1 MKIEFDI
8 NVPTSQDNIP
18 LHKYQKYVKL
28 IEDNEEELSEE
39 FLYVK
44 LLQIFCGMDLLEAH
58 KIPMNQLDFIINHL
72 IQVISSESKLQRRFL
87 MTDPNGVEVEF
98 GFMPN
103 MSEMTLG
110 EYIDLEKYISNW
122 ADMHKALAV
131 MYRPIVAGKGEFY
144 EIEEYEGSKKYSEVM
159 KDAPMSVATGSIV
172 FFYNLGKG
180 LCKTILESTSQEI
193 QQELQLQNNLLEK
206 NGDGI
211 SPSMHSLKEMSLNLK
226 RLLNLI

>member
-18 LHKYQKYVKL
+18 LHKYQEYVKL

-44 LLQIFCGMDLLEAH
+44 LLQIFCGMELLEAH

-172 FFYNLGKG
+172 FFYNYIDN
-180 LCKTILESTSQEI
+180 LCF
-193 QQELQLQNNLLEK
+193 
-206 NGDGI
+206 
-211 SPSMHSLKEMSLNLK
+211 SLIHL
-226 RLLNLI
+226 

>member
-44 LLQIFCGMDLLEAH
+44 LLQIFCGMELLEAH

-193 QQELQLQNNLLEK
+193 RQELQLQNNLLEK
-206 NGDGI
+206 NGDGTN
-211 SPSMHSLKEMSLNLK
+211 PSMHSLKEMSLNLK

>member
-18 LHKYQKYVKL
+18 LHKYQKYTKL
-28 IEDNEEELSEE
+28 IKDNKEDLSEE

-44 LLQIFCGMDLLEAH
+44 LLQIFCGMDLRDAH
-58 KIPMNQLDFIINHL
+58 KVPMKQLNFIIDHL
-72 IQVISSESKLQRRFL
+72 IKVISYESKLQRRFV

-103 MSEMTLG
+103 MSEMSLG
-110 EYIDLEKYISNW
+110 EYIDLEKYISDW
-122 ADMHKALAV
+122 DDMHKALAV

-159 KDAPMSVATGSIV
+159 KDAPMSVAIGSVV
-172 FFYNLGKG
+172 FFYNLGKT
-180 LCKTILESTSQEI
+180 LCKTILESTSKEI
-193 QQELQLQNNLLEK
+193 QQELQIQNNHLEE

-211 SPSMHSLKEMSLNLK
+211 SPSMHSLKAMSLNLK

>member
-44 LLQIFCGMDLLEAH
+44 LLQIFCGMELLEAH

-110 EYIDLEKYISNW
+110 EYIDLEKYISNC
-122 ADMHKALAV
+122 L
-131 MYRPIVAGKGEFY
+131 I
-144 EIEEYEGSKKYSEVM
+144 
-159 KDAPMSVATGSIV
+159 
-172 FFYNLGKG
+172 
-180 LCKTILESTSQEI
+180 ILVLKSSLLI
-193 QQELQLQNNLLEK
+193 Q
-206 NGDGI
+206 
-211 SPSMHSLKEMSLNLK
+211 
-226 RLLNLI
+226 